1 MSLSVTVL
9 GESHCFSDFPGP
21 AGVPAENSSRVR
33 SPAAPG
39 GVNRLRVHT
48 VDSEGQTQWVFMLSC
63 YARMQRLRHSDL
75 QSDTEQKTDPS
86 FALHFT

>member
-39 GVNRLRVHT
+39 GTTRQPVPEARWRICKTPENDGDFMV
-48 VDSEGQTQWVFMLSC
+48 QTKLAV
-63 YARMQRLRHSDL
+63 ARSQTKSRQKANVYCAMMQR
-75 QSDTEQKTDPS
+75 
-86 FALHFT
+86 

>member
-33 SPAAPG
+33 STATAGETTRQPVPEARWRIYVYVPFIG
-39 GVNRLRVHT
+39 F
-48 VDSEGQTQWVFMLSC
+48 GQGLYRCTTTLVLGDDDVTRSHLVQMH
-63 YARMQRLRHSDL
+63 A
-75 QSDTEQKTDPS
+75 QS
-86 FALHFT
+86 

>member
-21 AGVPAENSSRVR
+21 AGVPAENSSRVG

-39 GVNRLRVHT
+39 GTTRQPVPEARWRICSSNMDCT
-48 VDSEGQTQWVFMLSC
+48 VCIGAVIQLKYGSYG
-63 YARMQRLRHSDL
+63 
-75 QSDTEQKTDPS
+75 P
-86 FALHFT
+86 

>member
-39 GVNRLRVHT
+39 GTTRQPVPEARWRI
-48 VDSEGQTQWVFMLSC
+48 SRIGLSMDRTIQ
-63 YARMQRLRHSDL
+63 YFQDR
-75 QSDTEQKTDPS
+75 TEYGLYDPL
-86 FALHFT
+86 FPEWD

>member
-39 GVNRLRVHT
+39 GTTRQPVP
-48 VDSEGQTQWVFMLSC
+48 E
-63 YARMQRLRHSDL
+63 ARWRIFEINMTIPTWAGPGVSTSNID
-75 QSDTEQKTDPS
+75 
-86 FALHFT
+86 

>member
-39 GVNRLRVHT
+39 GTTRQPVPEARWRIYMYYCT
-48 VDSEGQTQWVFMLSC
+48 VD
-63 YARMQRLRHSDL
+63 
-75 QSDTEQKTDPS
+75 DTV
-86 FALHFT
+86 A